1 MGLLDRIFGRS
12 KKTEVAEAPAPT
24 RCPHTILNAVWDSA
38 DDVGNE
44 EKASSFTCPACDES
58 FSPAAAAEL
67 RAGKA

>member
-44 EKASSFTCPACDES
+44 GEGVVVHLPGLRR
-58 FSPAAAAEL
+58 EL
-67 RAGKA
+67 LARRGCGATRR